1 MKPSSPLAYLRPP
14 KPKPNRSPFTRPTT
28 YLPPTLSSAHQHTS
42 KQTNFNHLVH
52 HAIPASAQGTSARP
66 ALGVRKSF
74 YFVHFADRVKFWNI
88 SAGDRV
94 IVADSTQT
102 YRGKIGTVY
111 WVDRTTNRLTL
122 LEPEFWVS
130 FFSPSYQFDYKAS
143 ELKISRNHFFFF
155 SFLRGARLCINPQ
168 TDQTEKPHPG
178 LPEYTRS
185 VPVEFEYSTIRL
197 MAPGSD
203 ELSADL
209 LPHQAYLYFTVLLFG
224 SLLIDG
230 LAWECMQVILRKLT

>member
-155 SFLRGARLCINPQ
+155 FFFFAWGPALHQS
-168 TDQTEKPHPG
+168 
-178 LPEYTRS
+178 
-185 VPVEFEYSTIRL
+185 
-197 MAPGSD
+197 SD
-203 ELSADL
+203 
-209 LPHQAYLYFTVLLFG
+209 
-224 SLLIDG
+224 
-230 LAWECMQVILRKLT
+230 